1 MTATRS
7 QTSRRPSPAFDDV
20 TEYTTRTDRWECQFP
35 ATVSCRARGTQ
46 ETSSSRWS
54 QEAVEGP
61 ACSFR
66 SSAFTSRA
74 AVDGEDTSWQRAAR
88 AFDRGGLAHGAKT
101 RTARAG
107 SLTVFPEDRVSELPS
122 DVSICSGV
130 GPGGVRVEYEQDI
143 ADLQEPVSYDAPSK
157 CPHAQLGDM
166 LGGHG
171 ARKVKWSSIYS
182 NTAESVTVR
191 PLMARVPCMT

>member
-1 MTATRS
+1 M
-7 QTSRRPSPAFDDV
+7 
-20 TEYTTRTDRWECQFP
+20 TEYTTRTDGWESQFP
-35 ATVSCRARGTQ
+35 ATLSCRARGTQ

-61 ACSFR
+61 ACSFN
-66 SSAFTSRA
+66 SSAFASRA
-74 AVDGEDTSWQRAAR
+74 RVDGDDTSWQRVTE
-88 AFDRGGLAHGAKT
+88 AFDRGSLAHGART
-101 RTARAG
+101 HTARPGTLA
-107 SLTVFPEDRVSELPS
+107 VCPVDSELPS
-122 DVSICSGV
+122 DVSVCSGV